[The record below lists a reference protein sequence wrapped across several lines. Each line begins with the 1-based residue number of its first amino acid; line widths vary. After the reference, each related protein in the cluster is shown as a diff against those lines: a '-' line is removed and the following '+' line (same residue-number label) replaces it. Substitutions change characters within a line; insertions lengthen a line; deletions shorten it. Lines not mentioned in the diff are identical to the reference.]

1 MRVGPTLKT
10 VRRSGPLGVGL
21 GLAAGVAVLALATG
35 FMDPLS
41 LLIAVGGALGG
52 TSAPYSRSRL
62 VSAWRHVAAA
72 LEDETSPE
80 DVISALK
87 RLARL
92 HRTGGAPA
100 LERAGAAEADP
111 LVRRGIELAL
121 ECQDEEELADVLFAE
136 ARRTAAEGEAAR
148 QVLVTLGK
156 LFPAFGLIGTLI
168 GLVLLLRH
176 LVEPSLTTI
185 GPGLGIAVLTT
196 LYGAVF
202 ANVVILPL
210 STKLHAHLAGQSLR
224 SQMIIDGILLVH
236 RREDPTR
243 IQRLLRGDV
252 GTPAAEGPRPVA
264 GLAQHAAWSAPRARP
279 GAGAARR
286 PPDRTAED
294 LPLPPAPAPL
304 L

>member
-10 VRRSGPLGVGL
+10 VRRSGHLGVGL
-21 GLAAGVAVLALATG
+21 GLAAAVAVLALATG

-41 LLIAVGGALGG
+41 LLITVGGALGV
-52 TSAPYSRSRL
+52 TSATYSRSRL

-100 LERAGAAEADP
+100 LERAAASEADP
-111 LVRRGIELAL
+111 FVRRGIGLAL

-210 STKLHAHLAGQSLR
+210 ATKLHAHLGRQSLR
-224 SQMIIDGILLVH
+224 SQMVIDGILLVQQ
-236 RREDPTR
+236 REYPTR
-243 IQRLLRGDV
+243 IERLLRAYV
-252 GTPAAEGPRPVA
+252 GATSEGPRRVA
-264 GLAQHAAWSAPRARP
+264 ELAQRAA
-279 GAGAARR
+279 
-286 PPDRTAED
+286 
-294 LPLPPAPAPL
+294 
-304 L
+304 